1 MQDMSSPKKIFILI
15 GNPDN
20 DSLSVL
26 LADAYAASA
35 IKAGHEVRLT
45 KIADMRFDPILH
57 RGYKVIQQYEPDLIK
72 FQEDVRW
79 CDHFV
84 TFFPIWWSDV
94 PAILKGLVDRV
105 WMPGFAFN
113 FRKGIIPGWIRRLK
127 GRSARVVATSDSTP
141 FVLWFLFGGNINSY
155 VRGVLRFSGFAPVRK
170 SWFSGMRNMSPAKVS
185 KLIKKMEQLGT
196 KGK

>member
-1 MQDMSSPKKIFILI
+1 MRSSKKKIFILV

-35 IKAGHEVRLT
+35 IKAGHEVRMT
-45 KIADMRFDPILH
+45 KIADMKFDPILH
-57 RGYKVIQQYEPDLIK
+57 KGYKVVQAYEPDLVK
-72 FQEDVRW
+72 FQEDVKW
-79 CDHFV
+79 SNHFV
-84 TFFPIWWSDV
+84 TFFPIWWSDA

-113 FRKGIIPGWIRRLK
+113 FRKGLIPGWIRRLK
-127 GRSARVVATSDSTP
+127 GKSARVVVSSDSMPIT
-141 FVLWFLFGGNINSY
+141 LWFLFGGNINSY

-170 SWFSGMRNMSPAKVS
+170 TWLYGMRKMTPAKVTGF
-185 KLIKKMEQLGT
+185 IKKMEKLGA
-196 KGK
+196 KGA